1 MQLIEFDR
9 LLLRNYCLSAYKYSF
24 IKYMLTKL
32 GFKVFSRL
40 FTRGKLWVALLQIV
54 MYQVIT
60 FLIISLP
67 HGALYEGPGIS
78 HIMCTVAQ

>member
-1 MQLIEFDR
+1 M
-9 LLLRNYCLSAYKYSF
+9 
-24 IKYMLTKL
+24 
-32 GFKVFSRL
+32 
-40 FTRGKLWVALLQIV
+40 ALLQIV

-67 HGALYEGPGIS
+67 HGALYEGPGIC